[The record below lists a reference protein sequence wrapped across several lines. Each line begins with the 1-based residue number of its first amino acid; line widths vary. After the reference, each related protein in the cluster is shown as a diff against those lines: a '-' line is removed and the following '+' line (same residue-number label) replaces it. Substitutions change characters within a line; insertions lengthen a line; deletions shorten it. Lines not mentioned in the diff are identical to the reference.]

1 MIKRNDVDVDL
12 NQVTEVLTEIL
23 EAAFAARTTLRKLN
37 ATPLQTH
44 VRNLYALAAGTPSL
58 LAILGDEVLYGRFL
72 SGLTDETIQDL
83 RLLYGR
89 LTVRVGSK
97 GLQAITEQF
106 AEASVV
112 HYTNPGPTL
121 SRQILEELK
130 AAPYLL
136 VLLLL
141 EHLTLAQVRRA
152 GCLS

>member
-1 MIKRNDVDVDL
+1 MIKRNDPEVDIT
-12 NQVTEVLTEIL
+12 QVTEVLTELL
-23 EAAFAARTTLRKLN
+23 EVAYAARATLRKLN
-37 ATPLQTH
+37 TAPLQTQP
-44 VRNLYALAAGTPSL
+44 RSLYALATGTPSL

-72 SGLTDETIQDL
+72 SGLTDEVIQDL

-89 LTVRVGSK
+89 LTVRVGNK

-106 AEASVV
+106 AEASVI

-130 AAPYLL
+130 ASPYLV

-141 EHLTLAQVRRA
+141 EHLTLVQVRRA